1 MLYPLQHR
9 IMKPLQGMKHWSVHP
24 IWNEASSLGQV
35 SWFCKWQAACKM
47 MRSRASKMM
56 RNLHILQS
64 RGVHNFVPSLSAWNL
79 FKHVKHSGKAH
90 THTHTQTWFFT
101 QWFESEAPTQSC
113 IRWSTWTTMNQEPPQ
128 GTQWMVCRQETLNP
142 TNMTT
147 RVNQYPPEH
156 YPLHAHYDSTE
167 LISSF
172 ALVTTPYVGSK
183 SFYT

>member
-1 MLYPLQHR
+1 
-9 IMKPLQGMKHWSVHP
+9 
-24 IWNEASSLGQV
+24 
-35 SWFCKWQAACKM
+35 
-47 MRSRASKMM
+47 
-56 RNLHILQS
+56 
-64 RGVHNFVPSLSAWNL
+64 
-79 FKHVKHSGKAH
+79 
-90 THTHTQTWFFT
+90 
-101 QWFESEAPTQSC
+101 
-113 IRWSTWTTMNQEPPQ
+113 MNQEPPQ